1 MLLIDCVQ
9 AKGLRK
15 HTNGRLVTIE
25 EAVFM
30 FIEREAFRQQGL
42 TGDVEALDLKIC
54 NGLLQRDKVEK
65 FWTAVSDIILERMAR
80 RLLKHRPTITDEEAA
95 SYAALKEPEI
105 DIHHLNEETRMR
117 IPNIDELLEIK
128 QRMQTDRLRAA
139 ELQTEYKQKT
149 ARAIYDARSWL
160 YQKQLIDD
168 FVLFT
173 MVNNL
178 CIDNK
183 VETAFNLRRVFKKCV
198 NEQSRPGMATIVNN
212 EEDKD
217 GGKNN

>member
-1 MLLIDCVQ
+1 
-9 AKGLRK
+9 
-15 HTNGRLVTIE
+15 
-25 EAVFM
+25 
-30 FIEREAFRQQGL
+30 
-42 TGDVEALDLKIC
+42 
-54 NGLLQRDKVEK
+54 
-65 FWTAVSDIILERMAR
+65 MAR
-80 RLLKHRPTITDEEAA
+80 RLLKHRPTITDEEAS

-183 VETAFNLRRVFKKCV
+183 VETAFNLRRVFKRFV